1 MRIDITLSE
10 RAKGLI
16 AQHTKA
22 GGKITSALLAGLRE
36 AMTAT
41 AKYIQVEKLSGQ
53 DLTPRT
59 GALRKSIDFSV
70 EREAD
75 RITGRVGPR
84 SDTVQKYAAMMEFGG
99 TILPKKGRML
109 AVPLPAAMTGS
120 GVIKGQYN
128 VEDLHTLPLCLIK
141 RKGGTRAYLADVRDL
156 RAGIKITPLF
166 VLVPSVTIAGRHYM
180 QQAADW
186 LRPKII
192 GYLKAALERS
202 LVDKWG
208 IFKDEG

>member
-10 RAKGLI
+10 RAKALI

-22 GGKITSALLAGLRE
+22 GRKITSALIAGLRE
-36 AMTAT
+36 AMIAT
-41 AKYIQVEKLSGQ
+41 QKYIKVEELSGQ
-53 DLTPRT
+53 ALTPRT

-70 EREAD
+70 ERESGQ
-75 RITGRVGPR
+75 ITGRIGPR

-109 AVPLPAAMTGS
+109 AVPLPAALTPS
-120 GVIKGQYN
+120 GVIQGKYN
-128 VEDLHTLPLCLIK
+128 VADLHELPLCLIK
-141 RKGGTRAYLADVRDL
+141 RKDGSRAYLADVRDL

-180 QQAADW
+180 QHAADW
-186 LRPKII
+186 LRPKIVAW
-192 GYLKAALERS
+192 LKAAVDQA
-202 LVDKWG
+202 LVEK
-208 IFKDEG
+208 